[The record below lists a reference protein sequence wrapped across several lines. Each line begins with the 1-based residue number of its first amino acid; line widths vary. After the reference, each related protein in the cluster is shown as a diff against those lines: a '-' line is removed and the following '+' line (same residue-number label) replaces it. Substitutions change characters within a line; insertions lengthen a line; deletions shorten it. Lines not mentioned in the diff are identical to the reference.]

1 MSTSLELE
9 RFTLARE
16 RIRGAVHRTPV
27 LSSRALSERVG
38 VPVLLK
44 AEHLQKTGSFKPR
57 GALSRVLQLS
67 PEERSRG
74 VVTISA
80 GNHAQAVAWAAAR
93 AGVPAT
99 VVMPAGAS
107 PAKARASAGYGAE
120 VVLHG
125 TVFEAFQ
132 RARDLEAERGLTFLH
147 PFDDPEVIAGQGT
160 VGLEIAEDV
169 PDATTVVV
177 PVGGGGLCAGIS
189 TALSHVLPDARVWG
203 VEPEGA
209 SAMHQSLE
217 RGAPVRLEG
226 VETVADGLGAPM
238 AGALTYPLI
247 RDHGQGVVLVS
258 DDEIVAALGFIVE
271 RTKQAVEP
279 AGAAGVAALLSGR
292 IPLDGGPVV
301 VVLSGGNTDLPK
313 LARVLERAEAL
324 RSAGAAP

>member
-1 MSTSLELE
+1 
-9 RFTLARE
+9 
-16 RIRGAVHRTPV
+16 
-27 LSSRALSERVG
+27 
-38 VPVLLK
+38 
-44 AEHLQKTGSFKPR
+44 
-57 GALSRVLQLS
+57 
-67 PEERSRG
+67 
-74 VVTISA
+74 
-80 GNHAQAVAWAAAR
+80 
-93 AGVPAT
+93 
-99 VVMPAGAS
+99 
-107 PAKARASAGYGAE
+107 
-120 VVLHG
+120 
-125 TVFEAFQ
+125 
-132 RARDLEAERGLTFLH
+132 LTFLH

-189 TALSHVLPDARVWG
+189 TALAHVLPAARVWG

-217 RGAPVRLEG
+217 RGAPVRLDR

-247 RDHGQGVVLVS
+247 RDHCQGVVLVS

-292 IPLDGGPVV
+292 IPLDDGPVV
-301 VVLSGGNTDLPK
+301 VVLSGGNTDLTK
-313 LARVLERAEAL
+313 LARALERAEVL